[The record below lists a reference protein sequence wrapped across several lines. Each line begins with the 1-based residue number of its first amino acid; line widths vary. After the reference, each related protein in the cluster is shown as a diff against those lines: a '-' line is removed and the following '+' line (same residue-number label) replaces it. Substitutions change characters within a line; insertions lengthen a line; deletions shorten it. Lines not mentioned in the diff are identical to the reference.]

1 MTQFSNLD
9 IEKDL
14 QYIFTSNKMLV
25 IYKLSRKYTNKRRI
39 AEHLLKVRNDVI
51 IMLNFIC

>member
-39 AEHLLKVRNDVI
+39 AEYLLKVRNDVI